1 MYKDT
6 RAQFE
11 EMFCLAHTT
20 TRHSPPKMT
29 MTFNKLGEYM
39 RKESTNEHVN
49 GREAFS
55 VPNAMAQGMHLSMTG
70 RAAGEK
76 STTGEEGVELSDE
89 LEECVDD
96 GSLDV

>member
-1 MYKDT
+1 
-6 RAQFE
+6 
-11 EMFCLAHTT
+11 MFCLVHTT

-39 RKESTNEHVN
+39 KKESTSEHVD

-55 VPNAMAQGMHLSMTG
+55 VPSAMAQGMHLSMTG
-70 RAAGEK
+70 RAPGEK
-76 STTGEEGVELSDE
+76 SLNAEEWDE
-89 LEECVDD
+89 LLDEFEECVDD